1 MLEARALTKRFP
13 TTTAVDEVSF
23 TVKRYEVLGYLGPN
37 GSGKSTTVNM
47 ITGLLEPTRG
57 QVLFDGRSIQSQLI
71 EYKRRLG
78 YVPEQAH
85 LYPHLTGR
93 EYLQLAGRLRGL
105 AKKSLDRKI
114 DDLLQLFGLGAA
126 RHSPIGSYSKG
137 MRQKVLISAAL
148 LHNPDILVF
157 DEPMSGLDVTTG
169 LVFRDLVKSLAREGK
184 IILYSSHV
192 LEVVEKVCTNVMILR
207 KGRIAA
213 NDTVEGLRTL
223 MKSSSLARGYF
234 FGAGAGAGHGDNREL
249 DCRRDEER
257 MNRVGFEQFTTLVRH
272 FFGRFF
278 DNEFVAKNS
287 DMQVTVVKLL
297 ALLSSPGMILPC
309 LRYTAYLDLARSP
322 DAVRNPMLWS
332 DRTLY
337 FSFSMLVMGA
347 VTVLEWDT
355 LFPDRRDYGTL
366 MVLPI
371 RARTIFLAKVGALT
385 AVSAGVHGVGEFRLG
400 GDVSRGV
407 VTGPGARDCCGR
419 SRRRWDHAILASSAF
434 AFLFLVALEG
444 VLLNVLSVR
453 WFRRMSAYVQG
464 AMVFVLLWLFCLF
477 PHIAATVAELK
488 AQDSWVLKA
497 FPPLWF
503 LGLNEMFLGTRDAAF
518 LALAHRAEIGLGV
531 VALLAAVA
539 YTVAYRRHVRRTL
552 ESTEG
557 GEATRTAMHE
567 RIGRAADRIAPDR
580 VERAVLAFIGKTMAR
595 SGKHRIFLAAY
606 AGAGFALAAQVLSAD
621 RNRDVWLSLPLVLG
635 FFVLSGMRFIFTI
648 PSELPANWQFRVSD
662 TDRQRSALN
671 GTRTALRWFGVAPLF
686 VALAPVYF
694 VLWKPGVALAHLLF
708 SVTISILLIEVLVM
722 EFRKIPF
729 TCSYPPGKA
738 NVTLLWIAYWVAFL
752 LYAFAMARLES
763 WMVNRPW
770 RLAPFYLAAAMVLAG
785 FEAWRRRADRV
796 GVALVFDDAAD
807 PAVLTLGLGELAWT
821 RTATSRVEGAVRR
834 PSASPVE

>member
-1 MLEARALTKRFP
+1 
-13 TTTAVDEVSF
+13 
-23 TVKRYEVLGYLGPN
+23 
-37 GSGKSTTVNM
+37 
-47 ITGLLEPTRG
+47 
-57 QVLFDGRSIQSQLI
+57 
-71 EYKRRLG
+71 
-78 YVPEQAH
+78 
-85 LYPHLTGR
+85 
-93 EYLQLAGRLRGL
+93 
-105 AKKSLDRKI
+105 
-114 DDLLQLFGLGAA
+114 
-126 RHSPIGSYSKG
+126 
-137 MRQKVLISAAL
+137 
-148 LHNPDILVF
+148 
-157 DEPMSGLDVTTG
+157 
-169 LVFRDLVKSLAREGK
+169 
-184 IILYSSHV
+184 
-192 LEVVEKVCTNVMILR
+192 
-207 KGRIAA
+207 
-213 NDTVEGLRTL
+213 
-223 MKSSSLARGYF
+223 
-234 FGAGAGAGHGDNREL
+234 
-249 DCRRDEER
+249 
-257 MNRVGFEQFTTLVRH
+257 MNEQFTTLVRH

-309 LRYTAYLDLARSP
+309 LRYTTYLDLARSP
-322 DAVRNPMLWS
+322 DAIRNPMLWS

-347 VTVLEWDT
+347 VTVLEWDS

-371 RARTIFLAKVGALT
+371 RARTIFLAKVGALLLFLLAFT
-385 AVSAGVHGVGEFRLG
+385 ASVNFASVVTFPAVSTR
-400 GDVSRGV
+400 
-407 VTGPGARDCCGR
+407 GPGSELLRTIAAQGI
-419 SRRRWDHAILASSAF
+419 SILASSTF
-434 AFLFLVALEG
+434 AFLFLVGLEG
-444 VLLNVLSVR
+444 VLLNILSVR

-464 AMVFVLLWLFCLF
+464 VMVFVLLWLFCLF

-503 LGLNEMFLGTRDAAF
+503 LGLNEMLLGTKDAAL
-518 LALAHRAEIGLGV
+518 LALAHRAEFGLGA
-531 VALLAAVA
+531 VALLAGVA

-557 GEATRTAMHE
+557 GDATRTAMHE
-567 RIGRAADRIAPDR
+567 RIGRVADRIAPDT
-580 VERAVLAFIGKTMAR
+580 VERAVVAFIGKTMAR

-621 RNRDVWLSLPLVLG
+621 RNRDAWLSLPLVFG

-662 TDRQRSALN
+662 ADRQRPALN

-729 TCSYPPGKA
+729 TCSYRPGKA
-738 NVTLLWIAYWVAFL
+738 NVTLLWVAYWVAFL
-752 LYAFAMARLES
+752 LYAFAMANLES
-763 WMVNRPW
+763 WMVRRPW
-770 RLAPFYLAAAMVLAG
+770 RLAPFYLAAAIVLAG

-796 GVALVFDDAAD
+796 GVALVFDDASD
-807 PAVLTLGLGELAWT
+807 PVILTLGLGELAWT
-821 RTATSRVEGAVRR
+821 TTATSRAEGVVRR
-834 PSASPVE
+834 PSASRISRVE